1 VRGRRRANIARKILV
16 HEVNEETN
24 LLDQME
30 VWFNSKREAFYDTFL
45 SCCEKKK
52 VKKCV
57 KLWQIRLHV
66 LLKMGLYATDTF
78 SDLTIIVVI
87 WQRFVLACPVT
98 YYELIRC
105 FHHFFTNFFH

>member
-1 VRGRRRANIARKILV
+1 MRGRRRANIARKILV

-24 LLDQME
+24 LLDHME
-30 VWFNSKREAFYDTFL
+30 LWFNSKREAFYDTFL

-87 WQRFVLACPVT
+87 WQRFVLHVQ
-98 YYELIRC
+98 
-105 FHHFFTNFFH
+105 

>member
-1 VRGRRRANIARKILV
+1 MNFTQPHFLVQHPNDVRGRRRANIARKILV
-16 HEVNEETN
+16 YEVNEETN
-24 LLDQME
+24 LFYKME

-45 SCCEKKK
+45 SCFEKKK

-66 LLKMGLYATDTF
+66 LFKMGLYAADTF

-87 WQRFVLACPVT
+87 WQRFVLHVQ
-98 YYELIRC
+98 
-105 FHHFFTNFFH
+105 